1 MNVFDI
7 FWWALL
13 LYLAYYFYNWSKE
26 HLAFSPML
34 VLIVA
39 GILIYYLVIEH
50 PIFGVIGV
58 FGWLLISTGALML
71 IPSLYRLFHWRR

>member
-1 MNVFDI
+1 MDVLNI

-39 GILIYYLVIEH
+39 GILIYYLVIKH
-50 PIFGVIGV
+50 PLFGAISV

-71 IPSLYRLFHWRR
+71 IPSLYRLFNWRR